1 MLNVASRS
9 LHTFG
14 SNAAKTSLRT
24 FAVAATPQRKTGYP
38 SKNVVFVDGVRT
50 PFLQAWTDYS
60 DLIPNDLQR
69 HAIL

>member
-1 MLNVASRS
+1 MI
-9 LHTFG
+9 
-14 SNAAKTSLRT
+14 NAAKQFSFLGSNVVKSTTTRT
-24 FAVAATPQRKTGYP
+24 FAAATQQRKTGLP
-38 SKNVVFVDGVRT
+38 TKNVVFIDGVRT